1 MFNNLLVLLIMCK
14 CLVKVLNH
22 LKVPILLKNVLVF
35 NCSILGIQ
43 SAQLI
48 RITARADGSGC
59 DVYVKPAGL
68 VGFLGHRNRQFI
80 RRFGKQCSNIQLM
93 NCRGT
98 LFQQS

>member
-1 MFNNLLVLLIMCK
+1 MCK

-22 LKVPILLKNVLVF
+22 LKVPILLRNVLFF

-59 DVYVKPAGL
+59 NVYYKDEASRAGL
-68 VGFLGHRNRQFI
+68 VGFLGRRNRQFI
-80 RRFGKQCSNIQLM
+80 RRFGK
-93 NCRGT
+93 
-98 LFQQS
+98 